1 MHFMIDVLFS
11 EKTGTLYC
19 FYGFNMILDHG
30 QVLKITV
37 IDFFT
42 QILTLVFK
50 QHRCHCF
57 FHLEF
62 KQSNNCVNDIIVFV
76 QFVYDNKKKVVN

>member
-1 MHFMIDVLFS
+1 MIAVLFS
-11 EKTGTLYC
+11 EKMGTLYC

-42 QILTLVFK
+42 HILTSVFK
-50 QHRCHCF
+50 QNRCYCF
-57 FHLEF
+57 FHLDF
-62 KQSNNCVNDIIVFV
+62 KQSNNCVNDITVFI
-76 QFVYDNKKKVVN
+76 QFVCDNKKKL